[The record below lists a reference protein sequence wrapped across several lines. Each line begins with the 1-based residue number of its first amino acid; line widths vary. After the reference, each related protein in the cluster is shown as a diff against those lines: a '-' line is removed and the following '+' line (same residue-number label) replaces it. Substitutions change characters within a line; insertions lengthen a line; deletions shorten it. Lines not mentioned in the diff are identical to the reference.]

1 MTKPR
6 ARRRTRRKESRPAE
20 LLAAALELFVERGFA
35 ATRLEDVA
43 ARAGVSKGTLYLYYS
58 GKSDLLKAVVRGGIL
73 PAIARAETL
82 VENFTGG
89 ARELLRAVVFGIWGN
104 VGDSLLS
111 GIPKLI
117 IAESRNFPDLARF
130 YYEEVILRGFAVMA
144 AILRRGIE
152 RGEFRE
158 VDVDPTARAMIGP
171 LLLLM
176 LWRHS
181 FQFHENEPLD
191 ARRYLD
197 SYISLVV
204 EGLRFELP
212 KEAFFA

>member
-1 MTKPR
+1 
-6 ARRRTRRKESRPAE
+6 
-20 LLAAALELFVERGFA
+20 
-35 ATRLEDVA
+35 
-43 ARAGVSKGTLYLYYS
+43 
-58 GKSDLLKAVVRGGIL
+58 
-73 PAIARAETL
+73 
-82 VENFTGG
+82 
-89 ARELLRAVVFGIWGN
+89 
-104 VGDSLLS
+104 
-111 GIPKLI
+111 
-117 IAESRNFPDLARF
+117 
-130 YYEEVILRGFAVMA
+130 
-144 AILRRGIE
+144 
-152 RGEFRE
+152 
-158 VDVDPTARAMIGP
+158 MIGP